1 MWAVRKLIMKLVRGV
16 VQHYSWGHPTA
27 IPRLLDIEPDG
38 RPWAEL
44 WFGTHLGGAS
54 KILRVDD
61 ATEAALRRSGADDTD
76 GHSIPLLSVAGEL
89 PFLLKVLAAAEPLSL
104 QSHPSSDQAK
114 AGYARENRLNIPV
127 GNSRRIYRD
136 PFAKPELIC
145 ALGPF
150 EALCGFRD
158 PVATVELLHSIG
170 GGASIIARLLADH
183 DLDHTMRWLFGGG
196 EEIQVLMKDV
206 IDACQ
211 NHDSPSAQWVTR
223 LAVAYPDDP
232 AVIATLLL
240 NYLTLQAGEALYLD
254 PGNLHAYLS
263 GTGIEVMGSSDNV
276 VRCGLTNKHVDV
288 NELLATVVPQPLPD
302 PILRAVPVA
311 KTEAGRLWKY
321 ETPDA
326 PFTLWVHQID
336 GTETLRARTRE
347 LTLCGVGATNLLH
360 RGEVCYLAPGEEIT
374 LHGKATLF
382 RVTENS

>member
-382 RVTENS
+382 RVTENT

>member
-1 MWAVRKLIMKLVRGV
+1 MKLVRGV

-150 EALCGFRD
+150 EALCGFRE

-183 DLDHTMRWLFGGG
+183 DLDHTMRYLFGGG
-196 EEIQVLMKDV
+196 QEIQVLMKDV

-347 LTLCGVGATNLLH
+347 LTLCGVRATNLLH

>member
-1 MWAVRKLIMKLVRGV
+1 MKLVRGV

-104 QSHPSSDQAK
+104 QSHPSTEQAK

-150 EALCGFRD
+150 EALCGFRE

-183 DLDHTMRWLFGGG
+183 DLDHTMRYLFGGG
-196 EEIQVLMKDV
+196 QEIQVLMKDV
-206 IDACQ
+206 IEACQ
-211 NHDSPSAQWVTR
+211 NHDSPSALWVTR

-302 PILRAVPVA
+302 PVLRAVPVA

>member
-1 MWAVRKLIMKLVRGV
+1 
-16 VQHYSWGHPTA
+16 
-27 IPRLLDIEPDG
+27 
-38 RPWAEL
+38 
-44 WFGTHLGGAS
+44 
-54 KILRVDD
+54 
-61 ATEAALRRSGADDTD
+61 
-76 GHSIPLLSVAGEL
+76 
-89 PFLLKVLAAAEPLSL
+89 
-104 QSHPSSDQAK
+104 
-114 AGYARENRLNIPV
+114 
-127 GNSRRIYRD
+127 
-136 PFAKPELIC
+136 
-145 ALGPF
+145 
-150 EALCGFRD
+150 
-158 PVATVELLHSIG
+158 
-170 GGASIIARLLADH
+170 LADH

>member
-1 MWAVRKLIMKLVRGV
+1 
-16 VQHYSWGHPTA
+16 
-27 IPRLLDIEPDG
+27 
-38 RPWAEL
+38 
-44 WFGTHLGGAS
+44 
-54 KILRVDD
+54 
-61 ATEAALRRSGADDTD
+61 
-76 GHSIPLLSVAGEL
+76 L

-104 QSHPSSDQAK
+104 QSHPSTEQAK

-150 EALCGFRD
+150 EALCGFRE

-183 DLDHTMRWLFGGG
+183 DLDHTMRYLFGGG
-196 EEIQVLMKDV
+196 EEIQVLTKDV
-206 IDACQ
+206 IEACQ
-211 NHDSPSAQWVTR
+211 NHESLSAQWVNR
-223 LAVAYPDDP
+223 LAVSYPDDP
-232 AVIATLLL
+232 AVVASLLL
-240 NYLTLQAGEALYLD
+240 NYVTLEAGEALYLD

-288 NELLATVVPQPLPD
+288 NELLATVVAQPLPD
-302 PILRAVPVA
+302 PIVRATPVA

-321 ETPDA
+321 ATPDA

-360 RGEVCYLAPGEEIT
+360 RGEVCYLAPGEELT
-374 LHGKATLF
+374 LSGKATLF
-382 RVTENS
+382 RVTEND

>member
-1 MWAVRKLIMKLVRGV
+1 MKLVRGV
-16 VQHYSWGHPTA
+16 VQHYSWGDLTS
-27 IPRLLDIEPDG
+27 IPRMLDIEPDG

-54 KILRVDD
+54 KVLSVDD
-61 ATEAALRRSGADDTD
+61 VTAAALRRSASDDT
-76 GHSIPLLSVAGEL
+76 GGQSIPLLSVSGEL
-89 PFLLKVLAAAEPLSL
+89 PFLLKILAAAEPLSL
-104 QSHPSSDQAK
+104 QSHPSNEQAK

-150 EALCGFRD
+150 EALCGFRE

-183 DLDHTMRWLFGGG
+183 DLDHTMRYLFGGG
-196 EEIQVLMKDV
+196 EEIQVLIKDV
-206 IDACQ
+206 IEACQ
-211 NHDSPSAQWVTR
+211 NHESPSAQWVTR
-223 LAVAYPDDP
+223 LAIAYPDDP
-232 AVIATLLL
+232 AVVASLLL
-240 NYLTLQAGEALYLD
+240 NYVTLQAGEALYLD

-288 NELLATVVPQPLPD
+288 NELLATVVPRPLPN
-302 PILRAVPVA
+302 PIVHATPVA

-321 ETPDA
+321 VTPDA

-360 RGEVCYLAPGEEIT
+360 RGEACYLAPGEEIT
-374 LHGKATLF
+374 LNGKATLF
-382 RVTENS
+382 RVTENN

>member
-1 MWAVRKLIMKLVRGV
+1 MKLVRGV

-27 IPRLLDIEPDG
+27 IPRLLDITPDG

-44 WFGTHLGGAS
+44 WFGTHLGGAA
-54 KILRVDD
+54 KVLTLDD
-61 ATEAALRRSGADDTD
+61 ATTATVRRSPTDDT
-76 GHSIPLLSVAGEL
+76 GGNSVPLMSVAGEL
-89 PFLLKVLAAAEPLSL
+89 PFLLKILAAAEPLSL
-104 QSHPSSDQAK
+104 QSHPSLEQAK
-114 AGYARENRLNIPV
+114 LGYARENRLDIPV

-150 EALCGFRD
+150 EALCGFRS

-183 DLDHTMRWLFGGG
+183 DLDHTMRYLFGGG
-196 EEIQVLMKDV
+196 QEIQVLIKDV
-206 IDACQ
+206 IEACSS
-211 NHDSPSAQWVTR
+211 HGSPSAHWVNR
-223 LAVAYPDDP
+223 LAVSYPDDP
-232 AVIATLLL
+232 AVVATLLL
-240 NYLTLQAGEALYLD
+240 NYVVLQAGEALYLD

-288 NELLATVVPQPLPD
+288 NELLATVVPQPLAD
-302 PILRAVPVA
+302 PIVRAQPVS
-311 KTEAGRLWKY
+311 KTEAGKLWKY
-321 ETPDA
+321 DTPDA
-326 PFTLWVHQID
+326 PFTLWIHQID

-347 LTLCGVGATNLLH
+347 LTLCGVGSTNLLR

-374 LHGKATLF
+374 LTGKATLF
-382 RVTENS
+382 RVTEN

>member
-1 MWAVRKLIMKLVRGV
+1 MKLVRGV

-145 ALGPF
+145 ALAPF
-150 EALCGFRD
+150 EALCGFRE

-183 DLDHTMRWLFGGG
+183 DLDHTMRYLFGGG
-196 EEIQVLMKDV
+196 QEIQVLMKDV

-288 NELLATVVPQPLPD
+288 NELLATIVPQPLPD

>member
-1 MWAVRKLIMKLVRGV
+1 M
-16 VQHYSWGHPTA
+16 
-27 IPRLLDIEPDG
+27 LDIEPDG

-54 KILRVDD
+54 KVLTVDD
-61 ATEAALRRSGADDTD
+61 ATAAALRRTATDDT
-76 GHSIPLLSVAGEL
+76 GGESVPLLSVAGEL

-150 EALCGFRD
+150 EALCGFRE

-183 DLDHTMRWLFGGG
+183 DLDHTMRYLFGGG
-196 EEIQVLMKDV
+196 QEIQVLMKDV
-206 IDACQ
+206 IDACR

-223 LAVAYPDDP
+223 LAAAYPDDP

-360 RGEVCYLAPGEEIT
+360 RGEACYLAPGEEIT
-374 LHGKATLF
+374 LSGKATLF
-382 RVTENS
+382 RVTENDRIS

>member
-1 MWAVRKLIMKLVRGV
+1 MKLVRGV
-16 VQHYSWGHPTA
+16 VQHYSWGHLTS
-27 IPRLLDIEPDG
+27 IPHMLDIEPDG

-54 KILRVDD
+54 KVLRVDD

-114 AGYARENRLNIPV
+114 AGYTRENRLNIPV

-150 EALCGFRD
+150 EALCGFRE

-196 EEIQVLMKDV
+196 QEIQVLMKDV

>member
-1 MWAVRKLIMKLVRGV
+1 MKLVRGV

-104 QSHPSSDQAK
+104 QSHPSTEQAK

-145 ALGPF
+145 ALGSF
-150 EALCGFRD
+150 EALCGFRE

-183 DLDHTMRWLFGGG
+183 DLDHTMRYLFGGG
-196 EEIQVLMKDV
+196 QEIQVLMKDV
-206 IDACQ
+206 IEACQ

>member
-1 MWAVRKLIMKLVRGV
+1 MKLVRGV

-104 QSHPSSDQAK
+104 QSHPSTEQAK

-150 EALCGFRD
+150 EALCGFRE

-183 DLDHTMRWLFGGG
+183 DLDHTMRYLFGGG
-196 EEIQVLMKDV
+196 QEIQVLMKDV
-206 IDACQ
+206 IEASQ
-211 NHDSPSAQWVTR
+211 NHDSPSAQWVNR

>member
-1 MWAVRKLIMKLVRGV
+1 
-16 VQHYSWGHPTA
+16 
-27 IPRLLDIEPDG
+27 
-38 RPWAEL
+38 L

-54 KILRVDD
+54 KVLSVDD
-61 ATEAALRRSGADDTD
+61 ATAAALRRSATDDT
-76 GHSIPLLSVAGEL
+76 GGQSVPLLSVAGEL

-104 QSHPSSDQAK
+104 QSHPSTEQAK

-150 EALCGFRD
+150 EALCGFRE

-183 DLDHTMRWLFGGG
+183 DLDHTMRYLFGGG
-196 EEIQVLMKDV
+196 QEIQVLIKDV
-206 IDACQ
+206 IESCQ
-211 NHDSPSAQWVTR
+211 NHESPSAQWVAR

-232 AVIATLLL
+232 AVVASLLL

-288 NELLATVVPQPLPD
+288 NELLATVVAQPLPD
-302 PILRAVPVA
+302 PIVRAAPVS

-374 LHGKATLF
+374 LSGKATLF
-382 RVTENS
+382 RVTENN

>member
-1 MWAVRKLIMKLVRGV
+1 MKLVRGV

-104 QSHPSSDQAK
+104 QSHPSTEQAK

-150 EALCGFRD
+150 EALCGFRE

-183 DLDHTMRWLFGGG
+183 DLDHTMRYLFGGG
-196 EEIQVLMKDV
+196 QEIQVLMKDV
-206 IDACQ
+206 IEACQ

-254 PGNLHAYLS
+254 PGNLHAYLR

>member
-104 QSHPSSDQAK
+104 QSHPSTEQAK

-150 EALCGFRD
+150 EALCGFRE

-183 DLDHTMRWLFGGG
+183 DLDHTMRYLFGGG
-196 EEIQVLMKDV
+196 QEIQVLMKDV
-206 IDACQ
+206 IEACQ
-211 NHDSPSAQWVTR
+211 NHESPSAQWVTR

-232 AVIATLLL
+232 AVVASLLL

>member
-1 MWAVRKLIMKLVRGV
+1 MKLVRGV

-104 QSHPSSDQAK
+104 QSHPSTEQAK

-150 EALCGFRD
+150 EALCGFRE

-183 DLDHTMRWLFGGG
+183 DLDHTMRYLFGGG
-196 EEIQVLMKDV
+196 QEIQVLMKDV
-206 IDACQ
+206 IEACQ

-288 NELLATVVPQPLPD
+288 NELLATVEPQPLPD

>member
-150 EALCGFRD
+150 EALCGFRE

>member
-1 MWAVRKLIMKLVRGV
+1 MKLVRGV

-61 ATEAALRRSGADDTD
+61 ATEAALRRNGADDTD

-104 QSHPSSDQAK
+104 QSHPSTEQAK

-150 EALCGFRD
+150 EALCGFRE

-196 EEIQVLMKDV
+196 QEIQVLMKDV
-206 IDACQ
+206 IEACQ